1 MIGTT
6 ISHYHIIA
14 KLGGGGMGVVY
25 KAEDTDLR
33 RFVAVKFLPPEVAGD
48 PQALAR
54 FRREAQAASALNHHN
69 ICTIYEIGNYEGQ
82 SFIVMEFLDG
92 VTLKHQIGGQPLE
105 IELLLDLGT
114 EIADALDAA
123 HTEGIIH
130 RDIKPANI
138 FVTRRGHAK
147 ILDFGLA
154 KVAAKAAATGLTATA
169 LEPSD
174 AHHLTSPGSIPGTTA
189 YMSPEQLRGQEL
201 DGRSDLFS
209 FGAVLY
215 EMATGR
221 MPFDRGTSSE
231 TISTILRDEP
241 RPAGRLNP
249 AVSAELDAVLRKA
262 LEKDRDLR
270 YQHASDMRADLRRL
284 KRDSESTHHIRPSS
298 AGAGTAVGAASHE
311 PSSSGAAAIAVVKK
325 HKLAVLAGVIA
336 VVSVLAAAGLGVYS
350 VLNRTATTPFQ
361 NFTVT
366 QITNSGKAAR
376 TAISPDGKFVISVID
391 ENGLQSLWL
400 RNVPTGSD
408 TQVIAPS
415 AADYESLAFSP
426 DENYIYFR
434 KAVTATGSQFDLY
447 RAPVLGGTQRVVV
460 RDIDSDFAFSPD
472 GRRIA
477 FSRANDP
484 DVGKYRLITAAVNGE
499 DEKVVLIGDAND
511 LAHHLAW
518 SPAGN
523 QLARQVVAPGDDL
536 GGIDAIDLDT
546 GKARRLAAF
555 SHKLPLDLK
564 WAPDG
569 RGIFMTYSAKG
580 PYFVRGQ
587 IGFLSSP
594 GEKFEP
600 ITRDTNG
607 YITLSISAD
616 GRTLATVQKKNSH
629 DIYVISGEGSSSAQV
644 NALSS
649 AVADVHW
656 LNWGG
661 NGELLAR
668 DGARLWRVASDGS
681 NPNQLLADPSADIS
695 DLANCGRQYIV
706 FAWQFHEGTTS
717 AIWRVDADGSN
728 PVRLTRGKHD
738 RDPVCTPD
746 QQWVYYS
753 GEAAGNDQMYRVKLD
768 GSGAPEPLPGS
779 SNFRGYI
786 LPAPIALPARSSRP
800 VEAGVS
806 ADGKILAYA
815 ADEITADTEEA
826 VESIALLNLE
836 SPTSPR
842 LLRANRHRSGGV
854 QFTPDGKAVAYPIRE
869 NGVDN
874 IWVQPLD
881 GSAGHLLTHFTSDQI
896 DSFHWSPDGK
906 SLALLRSHSESDVVL
921 LQESKP

>member
-1 MIGTT
+1 MGGIAVRGWRIVSQRPIWRPRYKGLIPGWLDRLASGPSPPGFLAQAARRARPASDPSTTRSMPTIHSSRFIFSQNSADDQKAPLSTRKFPSWCLTVNPNRPIIRHSRRAEPVEMIGTT

-262 LEKDRDLR
+262 LENDRDLR

-434 KAVTATGSQFDLY
+434 KAV
-447 RAPVLGGTQRVVV
+447 
-460 RDIDSDFAFSPD
+460 
-472 GRRIA
+472 
-477 FSRANDP
+477 
-484 DVGKYRLITAAVNGE
+484 
-499 DEKVVLIGDAND
+499 
-511 LAHHLAW
+511 
-518 SPAGN
+518 
-523 QLARQVVAPGDDL
+523 
-536 GGIDAIDLDT
+536 
-546 GKARRLAAF
+546 
-555 SHKLPLDLK
+555 
-564 WAPDG
+564 
-569 RGIFMTYSAKG
+569 
-580 PYFVRGQ
+580 
-587 IGFLSSP
+587 
-594 GEKFEP
+594 
-600 ITRDTNG
+600 
-607 YITLSISAD
+607 
-616 GRTLATVQKKNSH
+616 
-629 DIYVISGEGSSSAQV
+629 
-644 NALSS
+644 
-649 AVADVHW
+649 
-656 LNWGG
+656 
-661 NGELLAR
+661 
-668 DGARLWRVASDGS
+668 
-681 NPNQLLADPSADIS
+681 
-695 DLANCGRQYIV
+695 
-706 FAWQFHEGTTS
+706 
-717 AIWRVDADGSN
+717 
-728 PVRLTRGKHD
+728 
-738 RDPVCTPD
+738 
-746 QQWVYYS
+746 
-753 GEAAGNDQMYRVKLD
+753 
-768 GSGAPEPLPGS
+768 
-779 SNFRGYI
+779 
-786 LPAPIALPARSSRP
+786 
-800 VEAGVS
+800 
-806 ADGKILAYA
+806 
-815 ADEITADTEEA
+815 
-826 VESIALLNLE
+826 
-836 SPTSPR
+836 
-842 LLRANRHRSGGV
+842 
-854 QFTPDGKAVAYPIRE
+854 
-869 NGVDN
+869 
-874 IWVQPLD
+874 
-881 GSAGHLLTHFTSDQI
+881 
-896 DSFHWSPDGK
+896 
-906 SLALLRSHSESDVVL
+906 
-921 LQESKP
+921 